1 MSSIPLY
8 SLTSALLDDVVLS
21 FVDGEEAVA
30 DGGKVGTQ
38 RWKLI
43 PAVTHQLNQLNVV
56 GRVVGW
62 DWRTKRRRLTSTH
75 AHEYICPR
83 AGRATDDTIRCLA
96 NFSVSSKTDSC
107 GE

>member
-1 MSSIPLY
+1 MICQPKAIE
-8 SLTSALLDDVVLS
+8 SLHNVYKFKRNFITLPFSVKTIEAIVLS

-30 DGGKVGTQ
+30 DGGKVRTQ
-38 RWKLI
+38 RWKLV

-75 AHEYICPR
+75 AHEYICLP
-83 AGRATDDTIRCLA
+83 
-96 NFSVSSKTDSC
+96 
-107 GE
+107 